1 MSAPRG
7 LECNRLLLYLY
18 IYIIWFIINP
28 IQATA
33 ASFTTKT
40 CHPLEPSST
49 DSPGTA
55 PSTPTRMPA
64 QQRHTSLAPPTQ
76 RCERAAP
83 HSADYVRQKTRQQ
96 NVLRAD
102 GQHDEQQRLE
112 AHNVAFRADGECA
125 AAGVT
130 RSTRS
135 AGEQAIAPDK
145 PVRVGAQA
153 TVCDAVD
160 FRVQAQYAVQ
170 HLLLLN
176 SRLHVQLQLVNHSLK
191 VPECGKGL
199 VRKRSQLTRTG
210 ETVRVRYWDR
220 AILARS
226 RRSDAVIT
234 DWFFFP
240 SSLPS

>member
-1 MSAPRG
+1 MTGRRDVSTAG
-7 LECNRLLLYLY
+7 LGVQSLAVIFIYLHNMVHHQSHSGHGRLVHNKNL
-18 IYIIWFIINP
+18 
-28 IQATA
+28 
-33 ASFTTKT
+33 
-40 CHPLEPSST
+40 SST
-49 DSPGTA
+49 RAFVDRFAWYSSLHTNKNA
-55 PSTPTRMPA
+55 CTTTSHVTR
-64 QQRHTSLAPPTQ
+64 APPTQ
-76 RCERAAP
+76 RCERSAP

-125 AAGVT
+125 AARVT

-210 ETVRVRYWDR
+210 ETVRVHYWDR

-234 DWFFFP
+234 D
-240 SSLPS
+240 